1 MSPRRGTILI
11 THLSLINI
19 RNYERLELELGPG
32 ISLFQGMN
40 GQGKSNLLEA
50 VYMLAIAKSPRATS
64 DREVIRWQTAREQG
78 YSQVSATLERGGE
91 NLRIRMDF
99 ALNQQAPS
107 DGGPEEAGVR
117 GPGTFTIGKRIRVNG
132 VPRLSSDLVGE
143 VNAVMFSAQD
153 IHLVDGPPTERRRY
167 LDILI
172 SQVDRAYLRALQKY
186 QRVVSQ
192 RNHLLRLIRDGRAQE
207 QEMEYWDNELVAEGK
222 YIVARRHQIIQELA
236 AVAGSAH
243 QKLTGGGES
252 LELAYRPSVGEE
264 ACGTTEEVEEAFR
277 HALSKYRRR
286 EIAQGMS
293 QVGPHR
299 DDLQLLIDGM
309 DAGVY
314 ASRGQARTAALSLR
328 LAEAD
333 YLRHQRGQEPIL
345 LLDDVLSEMDKPR
358 RDEVLE
364 AAAQHQQTLIT
375 TTDLDF
381 LDRRF
386 LSQMAVFSV
395 HGGTVTPMERLGLAG
410 GQHGDTG

>member
-1 MSPRRGTILI
+1 MSPWRGTILI
-11 THLSLINI
+11 THLTLINI
-19 RNYERLELELGPG
+19 RNYERLELDLGPG

-64 DREVIRWQTAREQG
+64 DREVIRWQAARENG

-91 NLRIRMDF
+91 TLRIRMDF

-107 DGGPEEAGVR
+107 DGGPGEAGAR
-117 GPGTFTIGKRIRVNG
+117 GPGAFTIGKRIRVNG

-222 YIVARRHQIIQELA
+222 YIVVRRHQIIQELA
-236 AVAGSAH
+236 TAAGSAH
-243 QKLTGGGES
+243 RKLTGGGES

-264 ACGTTEEVEEAFR
+264 TCGTIEEVEEAFR
-277 HALSKYRRR
+277 RALAAYRRR

-293 QVGPHR
+293 LVGPHR

-309 DAGVY
+309 DAGAY
-314 ASRGQARTAALSLR
+314 ASRGQTRTAALSLR

-345 LLDDVLSEMDKPR
+345 LLDDVLSEMDKSR
-358 RDEVLE
+358 RDQVLE

-381 LDRRF
+381 LDRRY

-395 HGGTVTPMERLGLAG
+395 HGGTVTPMERLDLPEG
-410 GQHGDTG
+410 